1 MRTFIAIKVPVEQ
14 KLKVV
19 LRELKDALS
28 FERIKWVDFHTL
40 HLTLFFIG
48 DTPAPVIDR
57 IGALFKEQLSD
68 FSEFS
73 VSLKGLGLFGSKS
86 NPKVLWVGVEPSPEL
101 KLLECKVVKLI
112 EPLGY
117 KSDARGFNPHIT
129 IGRIKSVNDT
139 GLIDELVLEHENMLF
154 QQSCIDEV
162 ILYKSELLPQGPR
175 YTPIV
180 SQKFFK

>member
-1 MRTFIAIKVPVEQ
+1 MRTFIAIKIPVEQ

-40 HLTLFFIG
+40 HLTLFFLG
-48 DTPAPVIDR
+48 DTPAPVVDR
-57 IGALFKEQLSD
+57 IGNLFKEHLYG

-73 VSLKGLGLFGSKS
+73 ISIKGLGVFGSKA
-86 NPKVLWVGVEPSPEL
+86 NPKVLWVGVEPNPEL
-101 KLLECKVVKLI
+101 KLLERKVVELI

-117 KSDARGFNPHIT
+117 KPDARGFNPHIT
-129 IGRIKSVNDT
+129 IGRIKSVGDT
-139 GLIDELVLEHENMLF
+139 GLLDELVLEHETLLF

-162 ILYKSELLPQGPR
+162 ILYKSELMPQGPR
-175 YTPIV
+175 YTPIA
-180 SQKFFK
+180 SQRLCK